1 MGRIF
6 VAVGPSMGRDN
17 YLDLSLATSSA
28 LAAQEMSLLRDLIV
42 QILRS
47 RNYELLPVPAD
58 LPLPQ
63 TVDWINQRARR
74 GDVALELWA
83 DAFDRT
89 TRGAVVFYMTYNN
102 QRKTQAEQLL
112 QAYLRRVPQMPGRG
126 AKPDIQ
132 TELGQL
138 AFCRQVMIPALQ
150 LSVGSLIDLDDR
162 RLIQTQRQDVAL
174 GIAEGLATWSRAVSP
189 DRTTSVSLPVEYPAI
204 DLSVNGATCDELG
217 VLIEGNAYIPVDLI
231 DQLGIDLP
239 LSSAIRRLSYRNI
252 VFVRAIDLRDYNL
265 STRLEENNNTLGQNT
280 LGQNTLGHNALRLA
294 LRSGSS
300 LASDSI
306 DRIMGQGHTS
316 DVQMMVFLKSH
327 YSDGLARFPELPKL
341 YREEA
346 SIEGVNADI
355 AFAQMCVETSFLRFS
370 GTTKP
375 EQNNFA
381 GLGTLSSLEAASF
394 SSPRIGI
401 RAQIQHLK
409 AYASTGPFVQAIV
422 DPRFSSIRRGIA
434 PFLSQLNGRWT
445 ADLQYHNKILS
456 VLRRLYE
463 SAGFL

>member
-6 VAVGPSMGRDN
+6 VAIGQGMGRDN
-17 YLDLSLATSSA
+17 YLDLSLAASSA
-28 LAAQEMSLLRDLIV
+28 LVAQEMNVLRDLIV

-63 TVDWINQRARR
+63 TGDWINQRARR
-74 GDVALELWA
+74 GDVALELCA
-83 DAFDRT
+83 EGFDRT
-89 TRGAVVFYMTYNN
+89 TRGAVVFYITYNN

-126 AKPDIQ
+126 AKPDVQ
-132 TELGQL
+132 TDLGQL
-138 AFCRQVMIPALQ
+138 AFCRQVIIPALQ
-150 LSVGSLIDLDDR
+150 ISVGSLIDLDDR
-162 RLIQTQRQDVAL
+162 RLIQTQRQDIAL
-174 GIAEGLATWSRAVSP
+174 GIAEGLAAWSRAVSP
-189 DRTTSVSLPVEYPAI
+189 ERTTSASLPVEYPAI
-204 DLSVNGATCDELG
+204 NLSVNGAACDESG
-217 VLIEGNAYIPVDLI
+217 VLIAGNAYVPVDLI

-239 LSSAIRRLSYRNI
+239 LSSAVRRISYRNI

-265 STRLEENNNTLGQNT
+265 STHPEENH
-280 LGQNTLGHNALRLA
+280 NTLGHNTLRLA

-300 LASDSI
+300 LASGSI

-381 GLGTLSSLEAASF
+381 GLGTLSSLEVASF